1 VCASQQCFPYVYR
14 RRCSPTNVIPSPP
27 THFTEN
33 SFRRTSKKFTPSSE
47 CSHAARVL
55 RFGIFQ
61 DGDVGVGVSPERE
74 EILLGGERADA
85 GGVGIGSLRHFS
97 R

>member
-1 VCASQQCFPYVYR
+1 MQL
-14 RRCSPTNVIPSPP
+14 
-27 THFTEN
+27 
-33 SFRRTSKKFTPSSE
+33 
-47 CSHAARVL
+47 RVL

-61 DGDVGVGVSPERE
+61 DGDVGVGFFPERE